1 MLGLCGEAR
10 LPRKIQELSAENS
23 ENDPETVQKLFRISL
38 PNAHTF
44 QTIETL
50 TFSSGIKMAPY
61 KNVRAFKDAGSRAWR
76 MKKAAKKYEVRR
88 DKAWF
93 AAKRAKQLK
102 HEAEVFKAVKK
113 AESEDELA
121 KIAFSCAMYALKT
134 S

>member
-1 MLGLCGEAR
+1 
-10 LPRKIQELSAENS
+10 
-23 ENDPETVQKLFRISL
+23 
-38 PNAHTF
+38 
-44 QTIETL
+44 
-50 TFSSGIKMAPY
+50 MAPY
-61 KNVRAFKDAGSRAWR
+61 KNVGAFKDAGSRAWR
-76 MKKAAKKYEVRR
+76 MKKAAKKYEVKR
-88 DKAWF
+88 DKAWFAAKRAKF